1 MKKILTAAFVAMS
14 AILVSCNQKETLLP
28 AGNCEEL
35 FEQSFNVLEESE
47 LSGAELF
54 NDVTA
59 GLQDQIDAE
68 LYEQLLNTFN
78 ASDAKLISEDPQTK
92 AIVPAL
98 YKTVRVE
105 YQTLDQDNKPVTASA
120 LIVYPLFKKIKEV
133 MLINHG
139 THIGFMLVPT
149 KYTSV
154 EAIMAA
160 TGALCIL
167 PDYIGLGSSAKH
179 PDLYLN
185 HEVHGRTSVD
195 ALLTLLDYAKAK
207 RLPLDSNY
215 KTTIFGYS
223 QGGSVSLASLRRVQQ
238 LDAATQNRL
247 HLQHVYCGEGPYD
260 LRRTFES
267 YIEDY
272 EAGKKMGLGA
282 VIPLV
287 INSMFNSYPSE
298 VADMNYEDF
307 FTPWALSTGVPQH
320 IRANK
325 EGIIDMMLKLNGA
338 DLGEILNFGYIE
350 AYPENL
356 ARLLELMDRQ
366 NLCHG
371 WAPEYDLTL
380 FHCTPDGVVPFSN
393 FEQAYA
399 GLNNEH
405 MNTRIVPLNEKIIGD
420 ALLQHITGMLIMV
433 EELLADKL

>member
-1 MKKILTAAFVAMS
+1 M
-14 AILVSCNQKETLLP
+14 
-28 AGNCEEL
+28 
-35 FEQSFNVLEESE
+35 
-47 LSGAELF
+47 
-54 NDVTA
+54 TA
-59 GLQDQIDAE
+59 GLQDQVDSE
-68 LYEQLLNTFN
+68 LYEQLLNTFKS
-78 ASDAKLISEDPQTK
+78 SDARLAGEDPQTK

-98 YKTVRVE
+98 YKTARVE

-195 ALLTLLDYAKAK
+195 ALLTLLDFAKARK
-207 RLPLDSNY
+207 LPLDSNY

-223 QGGSVSLASLRRVQQ
+223 QGGSVSLASLRRVQE
-238 LDAATQNRL
+238 LDAATQSRL

-260 LRRTFES
+260 LRKTFES
-267 YIEDY
+267 YIDDY
-272 EAGKKMGLGA
+272 AAGKKMGLGA

-320 IRANK
+320 IRANR
-325 EGIIDMMLKLNGA
+325 EGIIDVMLKLNGA
-338 DLGEILNFGYIE
+338 DLGRILNFDYLE

-356 ARLLELMDRQ
+356 ARLLGLMDRQ

-371 WAPEYDLTL
+371 WAPQYDLTL
-380 FHCTPDGVVPFSN
+380 FHSNPDGVVPFSN
-393 FEQAYA
+393 FEQAYE

-405 MNTRIVPLNEKIIGD
+405 VSTRVVPLNEKLIGD
-420 ALLQHITGMLIMV
+420 ALLQHITGMLIMI
-433 EELLADKL
+433 EELLADRL

>member
-1 MKKILTAAFVAMS
+1 MKKILIVALAAMS
-14 AILVSCNQKETLLP
+14 AVLVSCSQKETLLP
-28 AGNCEEL
+28 AGSVDAVSER
-35 FEQSFNVLEESE
+35 SFNVLEENE
-47 LSGAELF
+47 ISGAKLF
-54 NDVTA
+54 SEVTS
-59 GLQDQIDAE
+59 GLQDQVDPE
-68 LYEQLLNTFN
+68 VFEQLLNTFR
-78 ASDAKLISEDPQTK
+78 ASDIKLAGEDPQTK

-98 YKTVRVE
+98 YKTARVE
-105 YQTLDQDNKPVTASA
+105 YQTLDQDNQPVTASA

-195 ALLTLLDYAKAK
+195 ALLTLLDFAKAK
-207 RLPLDSNY
+207 KLPLDSNY

-223 QGGSVSLASLRRVQQ
+223 QGGSVSLASLRRVQE
-238 LDAATQNRL
+238 LDAAVQDRL

-260 LRRTFES
+260 LRQTFES
-267 YIEDY
+267 YIDDY
-272 EAGKKMGLGA
+272 AAGKKMGLGA

-325 EGIIDMMLKLNGA
+325 EGIIDVMLKLNGA
-338 DLGEILNFGYIE
+338 DLGKILNFDYLE
-350 AYPENL
+350 ANPEHL

-371 WAPEYDLTL
+371 WSPEYDLTL
-380 FHCTPDGVVPFSN
+380 FHCNPDGVVPFSN
-393 FEQAYA
+393 FEQACA
-399 GLNNEH
+399 GLANEH
-405 MNTRIVPLNEKIIGD
+405 LSTRVVPLNEKIIGD
-420 ALLQHITGMLIMV
+420 ALLQHITGMLIMI